1 MLGTREIA
9 RRRRTDGQL
18 ELRRQALRCRLSLR
32 GLVASDDHLID
43 VTFSCSMQALDE
55 RAEREMLAE
64 TFLSRSE
71 VVTIDDVI
79 EHFSQ
84 PLREALSRLI
94 ATQAGEYWL
103 AEASRAAVVETLRGA
118 AKPVAFNCGI
128 ELLAPFEASIES
140 PTLQRQRIDQMQR
153 KLAERRSAGQV
164 EQVQRAAELL
174 KQFQSLRDAAPAGV
188 SPGALLD
195 SLSPADRGSML
206 ETLLMAAASD
216 ATAMLWAVAGPD
228 LIKIDPRQPQWAG
241 HLSGKP
247 GESPAQL
254 IPLPTDLGPLRSVQ
268 AGEMDGRRGLL
279 VGAQIGVMFVE
290 PSSPQN
296 AVRFRDVNEIATSL
310 GFNSVAANDA
320 MVWSSHGDAGVVGWT
335 IGENDKPCVALRAAR
350 GARNLATLP
359 DRRIV
364 YSVEGNAFVATAEGS
379 ASTVGGGGAPIVFVG
394 VDGEVITLAR
404 GDGTVERIDATSLQP
419 IDRIERRAGEVT
431 AAGTLPWLGT
441 TRLLLATADGP
452 IVCVAAH
459 DTLVTQ
465 YVSSHRGL
473 RAVAACADTVAA
485 LSGDRQRI
493 ILWKTWNGRQI
504 AGEIHIASLARH
516 RAADV
521 CFA

>member
-18 ELRRQALRCRLSLR
+18 ELRPQAVRCRLPLR
-32 GLVASDDHLID
+32 GLSAADDHVID
-43 VTFSCSMQALDE
+43 VTFSCAMQALDE

-71 VVTIDDVI
+71 VVTIEDVVG
-79 EHFSQ
+79 HFSD
-84 PLREALSRLI
+84 PLRDALARLI
-94 ATQAGEYWL
+94 ATQPGDHWL
-103 AEASRAAVVETLRGA
+103 LESSQAAVIEALRGA

-128 ELLAPFEASIES
+128 ELLAPFEVSIES
-140 PTLQRQRIDQMQR
+140 PTLQRQRIEEMQR
-153 KLAERRSAGQV
+153 KLAERRAAGQV

-174 KQFQSLRDAAPAGV
+174 KQFQSLRDAAPAGS

-195 SLSPADRGSML
+195 RMNPSDRGSML
-206 ETLLMAAASD
+206 ETLLMAQAAE
-216 ATAMLWAVAGPD
+216 ATAMLWAVAGPN
-228 LIKIDPRQPQWAG
+228 LIRIDPRQSPSPQV
-241 HLSGKP
+241 
-247 GESPAQL
+247 

-290 PSSPQN
+290 PASPES
-296 AVRFRDVNEIATSL
+296 ATRFRDVSEISTSL

-320 MVWSSHGDAGVVGWT
+320 MVWASHGDAGVVGWT
-335 IGENDKPCVALRAAR
+335 IGENEKPCVALRAAR

-364 YSVEGNAFVATAEGS
+364 YSIEGNAFVATAEGS
-379 ASTVGGGGAPIVFVG
+379 ASVIENGGAGAPIVIIS
-394 VDGEVITLAR
+394 VDSGVITLAR
-404 GDGTVERIDATSLQP
+404 GDGSVERIDATSLQP
-419 IDRIERRAGEVT
+419 IGTIERRAGEVT

-452 IVCVAAH
+452 IVCVGAD

-465 YVSSHRGL
+465 YVSAHRGL

-504 AGEIHIASLARH
+504 AGEVHIGSLARH